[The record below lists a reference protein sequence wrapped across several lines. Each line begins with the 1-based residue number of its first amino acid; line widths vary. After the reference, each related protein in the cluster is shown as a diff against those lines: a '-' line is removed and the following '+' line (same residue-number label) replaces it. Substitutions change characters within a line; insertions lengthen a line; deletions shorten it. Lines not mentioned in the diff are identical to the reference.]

1 VTARHFVLWVD
12 GQRTRVAT
20 RNAYR
25 RGEASWR
32 YHDALSVPEELVLA
46 LGWEDWQ
53 TPVNGPFPAF
63 SDDKLPEVVR
73 WLVEHGYTA
82 RVLDGPPS

>member
-1 VTARHFVLWVD
+1 MTARHFVLWVE
-12 GQRTRVAT
+12 GGRTRVAT

-32 YHDALSVPEELVLA
+32 YDEALSVPQELVMA

-63 SDDKLPEVVR
+63 SDQKLPEIVQ
-73 WLVEHGYTA
+73 WLETHGYTA
-82 RVLDGPPS
+82 RVLDEPPA